1 MWVYLTLAIQK
12 QQEEFLPGYRY
23 YHSFLQ
29 GCEQLKLKSQVQK
42 VGGLEGN
49 RPSGGKVQ
57 ILLLTSKYEQFVWW
71 QLSNRGETKNMISA
85 WISTTL
91 TEFLESL
98 WPTSSHILLYPYLPV
113 HGDEYSSGN
122 FLPLCFCFSLCSNL
136 FVSINDT
143 SKTCFSNWVRM
154 LNSYMKPCFHPWFGC
169 DNSLSWCPTALYL
182 YFCYS
187 SWQSNCGSSW
197 RHRAWFIMVGT

>member
-1 MWVYLTLAIQK
+1 MWAYLTFAIQK

-29 GCEQLKLKSQVQK
+29 GCEEFKLKSQVQK
-42 VGGLEGN
+42 VGRLEGN

-71 QLSNRGETKNMISA
+71 QLSNWGETI
-85 WISTTL
+85 WFRHEFQPTL

-98 WPTSSHILLYPYLPV
+98 WPTSSHNLPV

-136 FVSINDT
+136 FVCINDT
-143 SKTCFSNWVRM
+143 SKTCLSNWVRM
-154 LNSYMKPCFHPWFGC
+154 LNSYMKPCFHPWFGS
-169 DNSLSWCPTALYL
+169 DNLLSWCPTALYL

-187 SWQSNCGSSW
+187 SWRSNCGSSW